1 MEQIE
6 KFKSIC
12 KDIWYDYKWDY
23 EIDKIKAT
31 IFTQDFM
38 NKYAH
43 YFYSEFLWLWD
54 EIGKCMDN
62 LDNIIDYLYEN
73 IQESEEF

>member
-1 MEQIE
+1 MDQIE

-12 KDIWYDYKWDY
+12 KDIWYEYKWNY

-38 NKYAH
+38 NKYAY
-43 YFYSEFLWLWD
+43 YFHSEFLWLWD
-54 EIGKCMDN
+54 EIWKCMDN